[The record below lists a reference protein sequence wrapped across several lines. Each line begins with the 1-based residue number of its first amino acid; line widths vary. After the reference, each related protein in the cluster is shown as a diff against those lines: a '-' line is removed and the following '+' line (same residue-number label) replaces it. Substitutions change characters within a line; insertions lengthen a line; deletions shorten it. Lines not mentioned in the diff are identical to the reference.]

1 MRTRPY
7 TALMMVML
15 MASAPL
21 SGCFGEEGGEPT
33 SSDLSV
39 NPAVVIAGEF
49 QQISLRAS
57 EGMSVYI
64 PYLIKDPETG
74 FVQNTTVVD
83 IGGGDTVLLEVLAPP
98 RTDGVFMLIGEY
110 GRGHWP
116 IRGESES
123 WETWLSRGGDEG
135 MDSQGAIRVPA
146 NNSTFDGMEVHSAVM
161 AGPVSVKFVPS
172 IRIGNSMSVEDGG
185 RHSSGLVHGRVVYDR
200 LFELSDPTD
209 TLDPVDGKAG
219 YFDRWAGQGNAA
231 YEDAALYIIG
241 ELEGFGLEVIAH
253 RYEYTDI
260 MNVQNPEAVSYTH
273 LTLPTIL
280 LV

>member
-1 MRTRPY
+1 
-7 TALMMVML
+7 MVML

-21 SGCFGEEGGEPT
+21 SGCFGEEGGGPS

-39 NPAVVIAGEF
+39 NPEVVVAGAF
-49 QQISLRAS
+49 QSVSLSAS

-98 RTDGVFMLIGEY
+98 RTDGIFMLVGEY

-123 WETWLSRGGDEG
+123 WETWLSRGGDGG

-146 NNSTFDGMEVHSAVM
+146 NNSTFDSMEVHSVVM
-161 AGPVSVKFVPS
+161 GGPVSVKFVPS
-172 IRIGNSMSVEDGG
+172 IRQASV
-185 RHSSGLVHGRVVYDR
+185 S
-200 LFELSDPTD
+200 T
-209 TLDPVDGKAG
+209 
-219 YFDRWAGQGNAA
+219 
-231 YEDAALYIIG
+231 
-241 ELEGFGLEVIAH
+241 
-253 RYEYTDI
+253 
-260 MNVQNPEAVSYTH
+260 AVSYTH
-273 LTLPTIL
+273 LTLPTTIE
-280 LV
+280 V

>member
-15 MASAPL
+15 VASAPL

-83 IGGGDTVLLEVLAPP
+83 IGGGDTVLLE
-98 RTDGVFMLIGEY
+98 
-110 GRGHWP
+110 
-116 IRGESES
+116 
-123 WETWLSRGGDEG
+123 
-135 MDSQGAIRVPA
+135 
-146 NNSTFDGMEVHSAVM
+146 
-161 AGPVSVKFVPS
+161 
-172 IRIGNSMSVEDGG
+172 
-185 RHSSGLVHGRVVYDR
+185 
-200 LFELSDPTD
+200 
-209 TLDPVDGKAG
+209 
-219 YFDRWAGQGNAA
+219 
-231 YEDAALYIIG
+231 
-241 ELEGFGLEVIAH
+241 
-253 RYEYTDI
+253 
-260 MNVQNPEAVSYTH
+260 AVSYTH
-273 LTLPTIL
+273 LTLPTKA
-280 LV
+280 